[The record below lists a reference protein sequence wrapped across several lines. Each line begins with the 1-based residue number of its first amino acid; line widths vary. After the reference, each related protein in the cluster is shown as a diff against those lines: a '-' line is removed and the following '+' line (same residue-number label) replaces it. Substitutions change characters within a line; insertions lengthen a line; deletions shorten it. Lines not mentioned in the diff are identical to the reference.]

1 MWAADFIR
9 LAAGGFAPGVYGCPA
24 VGALRRAA
32 PLIAHAPLPRHFQ
45 SLWPSEAFKQRA
57 PAARLPQTRAPLP
70 VQPALTGV
78 WGPANTGDWFIVC
91 LNALIWQRH
100 PVGGCECDAAARR
113 VPRALAPRQQPAPGP
128 NLGRDGAVT
137 I

>member
-45 SLWPSEAFKQRA
+45 SLWPARPLNSAPQQRA
-57 PAARLPQTRAPLP
+57 
-70 VQPALTGV
+70 
-78 WGPANTGDWFIVC
+78 C
-91 LNALIWQRH
+91 LKRERPCQSS
-100 PVGGCECDAAARR
+100 
-113 VPRALAPRQQPAPGP
+113 PR
-128 NLGRDGAVT
+128 
-137 I
+137 